1 MSGYQLAEAARR
13 LRPGLRVLFASGYAA
28 ELSEHDGRHML
39 RKPYDRRELSQ
50 AVRTALD
57 ALVEFRLATGCVAS
71 RAQIALA

>member
-13 LRPGLRVLFASGYAA
+13 LRPGLRVLFTSGYAA

-57 ALVEFRLATGCVAS
+57 ALVESA
-71 RAQIALA
+71 